1 MMMSFFAKD
10 AVAEAVDLNAFIPP
24 PKYIFS
30 DTLAEQRNEL
40 ADNPLVAHYK
50 ACREEHKKDPY
61 YPTYHFLSPQ
71 GRIGDPN
78 GLCFWKGHWH
88 LFYQFH
94 LEQPVKHVWWGH
106 AVSDDLVHWK
116 DLPPALYPRFDN
128 ACFSGNTFVE
138 KDRVVGMYHSTGK
151 GNQIVVSDDPLLL
164 NWQHIGND
172 PEDAT
177 IPACKEKDAAGY
189 PYRVWDPFVFGL
201 NDGNYYSISGIF
213 FGKQGQENEPLR
225 EPVWHIFKSGNLK
238 DWEYKGQMLFNDRF
252 TEAGDD
258 GSCTYFWPLG
268 KDKWLLTFFSHR
280 IGSQHMLGTFDEETL
295 KFEPESHAY
304 HNIGPSSVSPD
315 PDKKGE
321 QVIIS
326 NLARN
331 KGASVGTWG
340 AVFSVPRQVSLG
352 EKEIVYTEPVESLK
366 SLRGEPVTVSD
377 IQLDSKEQ
385 VLPAFSGKAMEL
397 ELEIDPGHANYID
410 INVLRSPD
418 GEEYTTVR
426 LFRGGEPY
434 GRKGGERWTLT
445 YDMTHSADAP
455 GRDIKRPRYSEFL
468 RFDGETLKLRIFVDV
483 SFVEGFANRQAY
495 IPLRVYPKREDSLGV
510 SVRAQKGGAK
520 IIKATAWPLNSVW

>member
-1 MMMSFFAKD
+1 MMSFFAKD

-331 KGASVGTWG
+331 KGGSVGTWG

-520 IIKATAWPLNSVW
+520 IIKATAWPLNPVW